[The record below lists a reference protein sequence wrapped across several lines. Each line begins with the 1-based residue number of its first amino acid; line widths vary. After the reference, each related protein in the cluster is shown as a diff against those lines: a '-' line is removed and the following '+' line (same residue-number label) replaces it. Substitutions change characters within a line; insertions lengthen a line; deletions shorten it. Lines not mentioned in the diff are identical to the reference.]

1 MGGNDYRENSETTQ
15 ADRFSGNYAENDT
28 GNENR
33 RGTHRMQEHTGNENR
48 RGTRRMQ
55 EHTGESRAEE
65 FERNRILKRTGMAF
79 LGMSIAALIAIS
91 SMNSVSTV
99 DTSDAAAEAL
109 EQGESTELGAGTR
122 ILMKDQEM
130 PARDYTI
137 VHSSQKDISELQ
149 IWDYAA
155 EGGDYV
161 QVLVDD
167 VPLGDPFMI
176 KNKPVTLTVP
186 ATGVVQVLG
195 TRDGGGGIT
204 YAVRYDFNN
213 KTYFNGTDEGEG
225 NLYTLIRE

>member
-1 MGGNDYRENSETTQ
+1 
-15 ADRFSGNYAENDT
+15 
-28 GNENR
+28 
-33 RGTHRMQEHTGNENR
+33 
-48 RGTRRMQ
+48 
-55 EHTGESRAEE
+55 
-65 FERNRILKRTGMAF
+65 
-79 LGMSIAALIAIS
+79 
-91 SMNSVSTV
+91 
-99 DTSDAAAEAL
+99 
-109 EQGESTELGAGTR
+109 
-122 ILMKDQEM
+122 MKDQEM
-130 PARDYTI
+130 PAKDYTI
-137 VHSSQKDISELQ
+137 VHSSQKDTSELQ

-155 EGGDYV
+155 EDGDYV

-204 YAVRYDFNN
+204 YAIRYDFNN